1 MKISEFLNTL
11 EKMMKLIGMV
21 HNLADDDILGELDDY
36 VYPVVDP
43 NNTYWGSLLS
53 RGFEQSIGYIYEDMA
68 LTYRVL
74 KDYLK
79 EHPDMDNILEEENDS
94 EWNEYRDN
102 RWGNSQEDVDMN
114 DFAKEL
120 KKHYDDSLIKGVEPR
135 IKFK

>member
-11 EKMMKLIGMV
+11 EKMIKLTEMV
-21 HNLADDDILGELDDY
+21 NSMVDEDILGKLDDY
-36 VYPVVDP
+36 VYPVADP
-43 NNTYWGSLLS
+43 DNTYWKYLLT
-53 RGFEQSIGYIYEDMA
+53 RGFAQRIEDINQDIR

-102 RWGNSQEDVDMN
+102 RWGNSQEEVDMN